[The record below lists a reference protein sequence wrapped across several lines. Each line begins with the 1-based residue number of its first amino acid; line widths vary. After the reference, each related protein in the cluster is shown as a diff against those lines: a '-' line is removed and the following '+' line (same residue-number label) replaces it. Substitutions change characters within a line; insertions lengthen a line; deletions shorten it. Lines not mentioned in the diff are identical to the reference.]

1 MIENHK
7 HFRDIGLGNVVSIG
21 MYEADGKEDLE
32 KRIYVDLDGRYFWI
46 AKSIQDIYDGKA
58 KFVRCDNS
66 QRKEM
71 LNYLAEMRKAVETG
85 EAEHYDI
92 EEPVKVKRSVRT
104 CSHCGNKFLKEPKK
118 TKDLR

>member
-1 MIENHK
+1 
-7 HFRDIGLGNVVSIG
+7 
-21 MYEADGKEDLE
+21 
-32 KRIYVDLDGRYFWI
+32 
-46 AKSIQDIYDGKA
+46 
-58 KFVRCDNS
+58 
-66 QRKEM
+66 M

-104 CSHCGNKFLKEPKK
+104 CSHCSNKFLKEPKK

>member
-1 MIENHK
+1 M
-7 HFRDIGLGNVVSIG
+7 GLGNVVSIG

-104 CSHCGNKFLKEPKK
+104 CSHCSNKFLEEPKK